1 MKNQGIAVTGLVSPA
16 RHHFMCPSAPSGA
29 ALADS
34 LTGALSGAGIVPDG
48 MSAHPGAK
56 LPAWPGWAAT
66 AGQDGVLCDVPGML
80 WALEDIATALPD
92 VLFVVC
98 YEAPWLALDT
108 LLERAS
114 ERFLAHPRAALDLW
128 RRYYREALRLRS
140 VLGPRM
146 VLVNAQFTGG
156 WDTQLLAYLGDHGI
170 ALPPAPGAH
179 ENAAQ
184 AGWAFAQA
192 RLLDIAA
199 PECWDLYEALE
210 GCAVLLGRAPQFRQT
225 LAAPSDAHADAVLQQ
240 WSTAHGER
248 RARAELAAAQGDLHA
263 ARAAAG
269 LGVQREAT
277 LQGELDAASRHLRE
291 VQADVAA
298 EREHIVSLRE
308 ALQAQARDFA
318 TEHDELKQSAQAAAT
333 AAAESLNAIRLELA
347 CAHDALL
354 AQVQDSDAAA
364 RTAAHDLHEARA
376 ELAAMRASARI
387 QAESLTLQCRDL
399 EHSAQAAAVGAGLEL
414 AATRAELARVR
425 EALLAQAQD
434 FAAQRSAA
442 QQSADA
448 ATHAAGEAMR
458 TERARMLEIL
468 HATQEALEH
477 SYAESDGLLATATG
491 ANALLRQAWLLIAAQ
506 SGAAGMAGSCAAAQ
520 PLP

>member
-16 RHHFMCPSAPSGA
+16 RHRFMGPSAPSGA

-34 LTGALSGAGIVPDG
+34 LAGALSGAGIAPDA
-48 MSAHPGAK
+48 MSAHPGAR
-56 LPAWPGWAAT
+56 LGAWPGSAAA
-66 AGQDGVLCDVPGML
+66 AGQDGVLCDMPGML
-80 WALEDIATALPD
+80 WALEDIAAALPD

-156 WDTQLLAYLGDHGI
+156 WDTQLLAYLGDHGT

-248 RARAELAAAQGDLHA
+248 RARAALAAAQGDLHA

-269 LGVQREAT
+269 LGVQREAA
-277 LQGELDAASRHLRE
+277 LQGELDAASRQLRE

-308 ALQAQARDFA
+308 ALQAQASDFA
-318 TEHDELKQSAQAAAT
+318 TEHKELEQSAQAAAT
-333 AAAESLNAIRLELA
+333 VAAEDLNEIRLELA
-347 CAHDALL
+347 CARDALL
-354 AQVQDSDAAA
+354 AQAQDSDAAA
-364 RTAAHDLHEARA
+364 RTAAHELHEARA
-376 ELAAMRASARI
+376 
-387 QAESLTLQCRDL
+387 
-399 EHSAQAAAVGAGLEL
+399 EL

-442 QQSADA
+442 EQSADA

-506 SGAAGMAGSCAAAQ
+506 SGMAGMAGDYTAAQ